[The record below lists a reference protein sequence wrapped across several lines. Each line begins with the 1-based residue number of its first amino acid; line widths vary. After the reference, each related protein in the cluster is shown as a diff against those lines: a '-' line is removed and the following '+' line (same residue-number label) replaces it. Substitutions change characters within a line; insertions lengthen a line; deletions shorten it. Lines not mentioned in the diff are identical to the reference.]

1 MQAKSVVTDRREFS
15 VLFSRHHFGT
25 FIIFVGQNIRPTRPA
40 GRKLFV
46 NPLPRITNLPGLETL
61 RKIRILLLYSR
72 WKSNRPIFV
81 IDIVIDLHLRNKR
94 RKGGDKTRYIHRPI
108 RCYESVCI
116 FFSGIYK
123 PIHMVYKFIV
133 FCRAK
138 RKSEV
143 NFVVTGIAQTK
154 IGVKSIWIGIFLRN
168 LRIEIDIR
176 FNIFSRRI
184 SLEFRSG
191 IIIIVLIASGR
202 CNQCD
207 KQQKIM
213 NYYCLLYTSDAADE

>member
-1 MQAKSVVTDRREFS
+1 
-15 VLFSRHHFGT
+15 
-25 FIIFVGQNIRPTRPA
+25 
-40 GRKLFV
+40 
-46 NPLPRITNLPGLETL
+46 
-61 RKIRILLLYSR
+61 
-72 WKSNRPIFV
+72 
-81 IDIVIDLHLRNKR
+81 
-94 RKGGDKTRYIHRPI
+94 
-108 RCYESVCI
+108 
-116 FFSGIYK
+116 
-123 PIHMVYKFIV
+123 MVYKFIV

-207 KQQKIM
+207 TQQKIM
-213 NYYCLLYTSDAADE
+213 NYYFHSKNNL

>member
-1 MQAKSVVTDRREFS
+1 
-15 VLFSRHHFGT
+15 
-25 FIIFVGQNIRPTRPA
+25 
-40 GRKLFV
+40 
-46 NPLPRITNLPGLETL
+46 
-61 RKIRILLLYSR
+61 
-72 WKSNRPIFV
+72 
-81 IDIVIDLHLRNKR
+81 
-94 RKGGDKTRYIHRPI
+94 
-108 RCYESVCI
+108 
-116 FFSGIYK
+116 
-123 PIHMVYKFIV
+123 MVYKFIV

-213 NYYCLLYTSDAADE
+213 NYYFQSLNVGADIVACRKLL

>member
-1 MQAKSVVTDRREFS
+1 
-15 VLFSRHHFGT
+15 
-25 FIIFVGQNIRPTRPA
+25 
-40 GRKLFV
+40 
-46 NPLPRITNLPGLETL
+46 
-61 RKIRILLLYSR
+61 
-72 WKSNRPIFV
+72 
-81 IDIVIDLHLRNKR
+81 
-94 RKGGDKTRYIHRPI
+94 
-108 RCYESVCI
+108 
-116 FFSGIYK
+116 
-123 PIHMVYKFIV
+123 MVYKFIV
-133 FCRAK
+133 FCQAK

-213 NYYCLLYTSDAADE
+213 NYYFQSLNNL

>member
-1 MQAKSVVTDRREFS
+1 
-15 VLFSRHHFGT
+15 
-25 FIIFVGQNIRPTRPA
+25 
-40 GRKLFV
+40 
-46 NPLPRITNLPGLETL
+46 
-61 RKIRILLLYSR
+61 
-72 WKSNRPIFV
+72 
-81 IDIVIDLHLRNKR
+81 
-94 RKGGDKTRYIHRPI
+94 
-108 RCYESVCI
+108 
-116 FFSGIYK
+116 
-123 PIHMVYKFIV
+123 MVYKFIV

-176 FNIFSRRI
+176 FNIF
-184 SLEFRSG
+184 RSG

-213 NYYCLLYTSDAADE
+213 NYYFQSLIVF

>member
-1 MQAKSVVTDRREFS
+1 M
-15 VLFSRHHFGT
+15 L
-25 FIIFVGQNIRPTRPA
+25 
-40 GRKLFV
+40 
-46 NPLPRITNLPGLETL
+46 RIC
-61 RKIRILLLYSR
+61 LY
-72 WKSNRPIFV
+72 I
-81 IDIVIDLHLRNKR
+81 
-94 RKGGDKTRYIHRPI
+94 
-108 RCYESVCI
+108 
-116 FFSGIYK
+116 FSGIYK

-184 SLEFRSG
+184 SSNSG
-191 IIIIVLIASGR
+191 AG
-202 CNQCD
+202 
-207 KQQKIM
+207 
-213 NYYCLLYTSDAADE
+213 

>member
-15 VLFSRHHFGT
+15 VLFSRNYFGT

-40 GRKLFV
+40 GRELFV
-46 NPLPRITNLPGLETL
+46 NPLPRITNLPGFETL

-207 KQQKIM
+207 KQQKIQRIAKII
-213 NYYCLLYTSDAADE
+213 YSL